1 MVGLCLEGHN
11 RAMGIGRWVNKLR
24 RFWHL
29 SLADKW
35 LFLRAVYWL
44 GLARVWLARVPF
56 RDLAERLSADAGTEN
71 ADPELLRRVGYAVS
85 AAGTNVPWRSDC
97 FPQAIAAHRL
107 LKKYGYASTIHLGVD
122 KVGDDE
128 LLAHAWLSCGEII
141 VTGGSEAH
149 RYAEIHRL
157 GE

>member
-1 MVGLCLEGHN
+1 
-11 RAMGIGRWVNKLR
+11 MGNGQGTSKLQ

-35 LFLRAVYWL
+35 LFVCSVYWL
-44 GLARVWLARVPF
+44 GVARLWLAKSPF
-56 RDLAERLSADAGTEN
+56 PELAARLSADEGTEE
-71 ADPELLRRVGYAVS
+71 ADPEVLRRVGYAVS
-85 AAGTNVPWRSDC
+85 AAGGNVPWRSDC
-97 FPQAIAAHRL
+97 FPQAIAAHKL

-122 KVGDDE
+122 KAGDDE

>member
-1 MVGLCLEGHN
+1 MAGLCLEGHN
-11 RAMGIGRWVNKLR
+11 PAMGIGRWTKKLQ

-44 GLARVWLARVPF
+44 GVARIWLIRVPF
-56 RDLAERLSADAGTEN
+56 PELAERLSAGTVTAA
-71 ADPELLRRVGYAVS
+71 ADPELIQRVGYAVS
-85 AAGTNVPWRSDC
+85 AAAGNVPWRSDC
-97 FPQAIAAHRL
+97 FPQAIAAHKL
-107 LKKYGYASTIHLGVD
+107 LGKYGYASTIHLGVD
-122 KVGDDE
+122 KAGDDE
-128 LLAHAWLSCGEII
+128 LLAHAWLSCGETI
-141 VTGGSEAH
+141 VTGGPEAY